1 MPTVH
6 VILANATTQDW
17 EIDHVNVKSVYLN
30 GMLKEMIYMKVP

>member
-17 EIDHVNVKSVYLN
+17 EIDHVDIKSVYLI
-30 GMLKEMIYMKVP
+30 MTLKGTIYMKVL